1 MSFQQELLSR
11 LRAISGVS
19 SAAAVSIVP
28 VSGNGWNDNI
38 SIPGSANVQRKL
50 ANFNQVSSDYFKT
63 MGTPM
68 LAGRD
73 FSPSDTVT
81 SPPVAIVTESFARQF
96 LDATNPVGTAF
107 SIKRGGGKP
116 DRRFEIV
123 GLVKDAKY
131 TDLRE
136 EFSPIVF
143 LNDAQE
149 EQPSPDV
156 QVVLHSDIPLP
167 DVIASVKRE
176 IARVNPSIVL
186 KFRIFETM
194 VQEGLL
200 RERLM
205 ATLSS
210 FFGFLAA
217 SLAMI
222 GLYGV
227 ISYMVVRRRN
237 EIGIRVALGAK
248 PSDILGMVLSE
259 SARLLVIGLAV
270 GVALAITTAN
280 TARALLFG
288 LGPND
293 PVTLLTALSTLAVV
307 AMAAT
312 LLPARRAAS
321 LDPIQAL
328 RDE

>member
-1 MSFQQELLSR
+1 
-11 LRAISGVS
+11 
-19 SAAAVSIVP
+19 
-28 VSGNGWNDNI
+28 
-38 SIPGSANVQRKL
+38 
-50 ANFNQVSSDYFKT
+50 
-63 MGTPM
+63 
-68 LAGRD
+68 
-73 FSPSDTVT
+73 
-81 SPPVAIVTESFARQF
+81 
-96 LDATNPVGTAF
+96 
-107 SIKRGGGKP
+107 
-116 DRRFEIV
+116 
-123 GLVKDAKY
+123 
-131 TDLRE
+131 
-136 EFSPIVF
+136 
-143 LNDAQE
+143 
-149 EQPSPDV
+149 
-156 QVVLHSDIPLP
+156 
-167 DVIASVKRE
+167 
-176 IARVNPSIVL
+176 
-186 KFRIFETM
+186 M